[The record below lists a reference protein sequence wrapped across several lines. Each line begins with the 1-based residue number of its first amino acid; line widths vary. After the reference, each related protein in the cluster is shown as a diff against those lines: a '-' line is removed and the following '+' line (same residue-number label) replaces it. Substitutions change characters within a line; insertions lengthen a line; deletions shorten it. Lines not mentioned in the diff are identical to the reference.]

1 MKLTE
6 LIKHLE
12 EVKAEH
18 GDIDVWCEAE
28 TIVRDN
34 GKNETWRVG
43 GEIDT
48 LTIHEYM
55 HEEKHL
61 MLSPEDGTIT
71 EPGR

>member
-1 MKLTE
+1 MKISE
-6 LIKHLE
+6 LIKQLK

-28 TIVRDN
+28 TIVRDKD
-34 GKNETWRVG
+34 GNETWRVG

-48 LTIHEYM
+48 LTLYEYM
-55 HEEKHL
+55 HDEKHL
-61 MLSPEDGTIT
+61 MLSPEDGVVT

>member
-1 MKLTE
+1 MKISE
-6 LIKHLE
+6 LIKQLE
-12 EVKAEH
+12 EVKSEH
-18 GDIDVWCEAE
+18 GDIDAWCDAE
-28 TIVRDN
+28 TIVMDT

-55 HEEKHL
+55 HGEKHL
-61 MLSPEDGTIT
+61 MLSPEDGAIT

>member
-1 MKLTE
+1 MTISE
-6 LIKHLE
+6 LIKRLK

-28 TIVRDN
+28 TIVSD
-34 GKNETWRVG
+34 KTWRVG

-61 MLSPEDGTIT
+61 MLSPEDGTVT

>member
-1 MKLTE
+1 MTISE
-6 LIKHLE
+6 LIKRLE
-12 EVKAEH
+12 KVKAEH

-28 TIVRDN
+28 TIVGD
-34 GKNETWRVG
+34 NETWRVG

-48 LTIHEYM
+48 LTIYEYM
-55 HEEKHL
+55 HGEKEL

>member
-1 MKLTE
+1 MTISE
-6 LIKHLE
+6 LIKHLK

-28 TIVRDN
+28 TIVDD
-34 GKNETWRVG
+34 ETWRVG

-55 HEEKHL
+55 HGEKEL
-61 MLSPEDGTIT
+61 MLSPEDGTVT